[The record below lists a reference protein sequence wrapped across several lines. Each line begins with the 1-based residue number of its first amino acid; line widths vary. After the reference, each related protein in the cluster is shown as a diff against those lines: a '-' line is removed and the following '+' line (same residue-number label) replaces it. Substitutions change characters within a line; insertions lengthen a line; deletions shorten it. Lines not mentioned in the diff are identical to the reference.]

1 LETFRELESDARSRD
16 HSGGLAMNFRLRSTV
31 RLTSSIR
38 HLASIGLAI
47 VLLAGTAAAGF
58 ARGNKIV
65 IPTRDGPRT
74 AIVLASRPAPQP
86 TIIVLHGA
94 TMTAE
99 STIRVSGFA
108 EAVAAHG
115 FTAVFPQGLQRQ
127 WNDERAGGPGGAD
140 DVSFLSALVDRLVRD
155 GVASPGHIYLAG
167 ISNGGMMSFT
177 MACKAGSLFRGIGTV
192 IANMPAGLAR
202 CDLPALPLLMING
215 TADPLVPYE
224 GGGVGFMGGRGDVW
238 SVKRTAELFIRR
250 NGCRGHDEQ
259 VLPSRSSFDATTTTR
274 LTWSSCQSGKSV
286 TLYKVNGGGHQIS
299 GERAFLP
306 RMLGRS
312 SGDFR
317 AADEIV
323 EMFAREERS
332 GALL

>member
-1 LETFRELESDARSRD
+1 MT
-16 HSGGLAMNFRLRSTV
+16 LRALSCSTL
-31 RLTSSIR
+31 RLTLSLWK
-38 HLASIGLAI
+38 HAASIGLAI
-47 VLLAGTAAAGF
+47 VLLTGAVTAGG
-58 ARGNKIV
+58 ARESEIV

-74 AIVLASRPAPQP
+74 AIVLGPRAAPQP

-108 EAVAAHG
+108 EAAAAHD
-115 FTAVFPQGLQRQ
+115 FTAVFPHGLRRQ

-140 DVSFLSALVDRLVRD
+140 DVAFLSALVDRLVRD
-155 GVASPGHIYLAG
+155 GVALPGHIYLAG

-177 MACKAGSLFRGIGTV
+177 MACKAGNLFRGIGTV
-192 IANMPAGLAR
+192 IANMPAGIAP
-202 CDLPALPLLMING
+202 CDLPPLPLVMING

-224 GGGVGFMGGRGDVW
+224 GGGVGFAGGRGDVW
-238 SVKRTAELFIRR
+238 SVKRSAELFIRR
-250 NGCRGHDEQ
+250 NGCKDHDEQ
-259 VLPSRSSFDATTTTR
+259 MLPGRSSFDTTTTTK

-299 GERAFLP
+299 GEPAFLP
-306 RMLGRS
+306 RMLGQS

-323 EMFAREERS
+323 KMFAGEEQS
-332 GALL
+332 GAQL

>member
-1 LETFRELESDARSRD
+1 LSPWK
-16 HSGGLAMNFRLRSTV
+16 
-31 RLTSSIR
+31 
-38 HLASIGLAI
+38 HLACIGLAI
-47 VLLAGTAAAGF
+47 ALLAGTVAAGL
-58 ARGNKIV
+58 ARESEIV

-74 AIVLASRPAPQP
+74 AIVLSARPAPQP

-99 STIRVSGFA
+99 STMRVSGFA
-108 EAVAAHG
+108 EAAAAHD
-115 FTAVFPQGLQRQ
+115 FTAVFPQGLRRQ
-127 WNDERAGGPGGAD
+127 WNDERVGGPGGPD
-140 DVSFLSALVDRLVRD
+140 DVAFLSALVDRLVRD
-155 GVASPGHIYLAG
+155 GVALPGHIYLAG

-177 MACKAGSLFRGIGTV
+177 MACKAGSLFSGIGTV
-192 IANMPAGLAR
+192 IVNMPAGIAR
-202 CDLPALPLLMING
+202 CDLPQMPLVMING

-250 NGCRGHDEQ
+250 NGCKDHDEQ
-259 VLPSRSSFDATTTTR
+259 MLPGRSSFDTTTTTR

-306 RMLGRS
+306 RMLGQS
-312 SGDFR
+312 SSDFR

-323 EMFAREERS
+323 KMFATEERN
-332 GALL
+332 GAQL